1 MLSIKSIGRVSKRY
15 RHLRRYQ
22 QILGIILKYGFE
34 NIVHAMNIDRYI
46 ESGLQLIPF
55 VKSHEKVEKLS
66 KNQRI
71 RMTLEELGPTFIKMG
86 QVLSSRPDL
95 IPVDLLN
102 ELAKL
107 QDHVPPFEFEHVKT
121 IIASEFGKPHD
132 KVFNSI
138 EETPIA
144 SASIGQVHKAKINN
158 QANHNDEIAVKI
170 QRPGIRKTIETDLEI
185 MLHLASIMGNNIE
198 EVAAFNPVKIV
209 EEFAKTIEKELDYS
223 IEASN
228 MEQMADQFKND
239 KTIHIPK
246 VYFAESSERV
256 LAMEYINGI
265 KADDMDAIESA
276 GLDKKLL
283 TRRGADFIMKQVFE
297 YGLFHADPHPGNIFF
312 MEKNCICPVD
322 FGMTGFVDQT
332 TGEVFI
338 DLIHSITT
346 DNFKLTA
353 RLLCELGEYETQ
365 PDLIRLEKDVS
376 LFVSTHLSKALKD
389 IKTAKM
395 LTLFLELSAIHKLRI
410 PPDFFL
416 MIKAFISIEGLAK
429 KLDPDFD
436 MLSHAIPYVTAAKYR
451 KFKPSRIAKEFIG
464 LARESY
470 KLLQIFPTDV
480 LEIMRLTKSGKLS
493 FNMKIEGLD
502 RMLNTQDQT
511 SNRISFSIIIAAL
524 ILGSAILINSEAPP
538 MLFGV
543 SVIGIAGFTAAAVMG
558 IWLLVAIIRR
568 GRL

>member
-1 MLSIKSIGRVSKRY
+1 MLSIKNIGRVSKRY

-22 QILGIILKYGFE
+22 QIIGIILKYGFE
-34 NIVHAMNIDRYI
+34 NIIDAMNIDRYI
-46 ESGLQLIPF
+46 ESGLGLIPF
-55 VKSHEKVEKLS
+55 VNKHEKVEKLS

-71 RMTLEELGPTFIKMG
+71 RMALEELGPTFIKMG

-132 KVFNSI
+132 KIFQSI

-144 SASIGQVHKAKINN
+144 SASIGQVHKARINN
-158 QANHNDEIAVKI
+158 NNQIAVKI
-170 QRPGIRKTIETDLEI
+170 QRPGIKKTIETDLEI
-185 MLHLASIMGNNIE
+185 MLHIASIVENNIE
-198 EVAAFNPVKIV
+198 EVAAFKPVKIV

-256 LAMEYINGI
+256 LAMEYIKGI
-265 KADDMDAIESA
+265 KADDVEAIESA

-297 YGLFHADPHPGNIFF
+297 HGFFHADPHPGNIFV

-332 TGEVFI
+332 TREIFV
-338 DLIHSITT
+338 DLIHSIATS
-346 DNFKLTA
+346 DFKLTA
-353 RLLCELGEYETQ
+353 RLLCELAEYDIQ
-365 PDLIRLEKDVS
+365 PNLTHLEKDVS
-376 LFVSTHLSKALKD
+376 LFISTHLSKVLKD
-389 IKTAKM
+389 IKIGKM
-395 LTLFLELSAIHKLRI
+395 LNQFLELSAIHQLRI

-416 MIKAFISIEGLAK
+416 MIKAFICIEGTAK

-436 MLSHAIPYVTAAKYR
+436 MISHAVPYVTAAKYR
-451 KFKPSRIAKEFIG
+451 KFKPSRLAKEFMGI
-464 LARESY
+464 ARQSY
-470 KLLQIFPTDV
+470 KLLQIFPTDAV
-480 LEIMRLTKSGKLS
+480 EIMRLAKSGKLT

-502 RMLNTQDQT
+502 KMLNTQDQT

-524 ILGSAILINSEAPP
+524 ILGSAILINSKVPP
-538 MLFGV
+538 ILFGV
-543 SVIGIAGFTAAAVMG
+543 SVIGIAGFLAAAVMG
-558 IWLLVAIIRR
+558 IWLLIAIIRK

>member
-1 MLSIKSIGRVSKRY
+1 MLSIKNIGRVSKRY

-22 QILGIILKYGFE
+22 QIIGIILKYGFE
-34 NIVHAMNIDRYI
+34 NIIHAMNIDRYI

-55 VKSHEKVEKLS
+55 VKRHEKVEKHS

-71 RMTLEELGPTFIKMG
+71 RMVLEELGPTFIKMG

-107 QDHVPPFEFEHVKT
+107 QDHVPPFDFEHVKT

-132 KVFNSI
+132 KIFNSI
-138 EETPIA
+138 EQMPIA
-144 SASIGQVHKAKINN
+144 SASIGQVHRATINS
-158 QANHNDEIAVKI
+158 NDQIAVKI

-185 MLHLASIMGNNIE
+185 MLHIASIMENNIE
-198 EVAAFNPVKIV
+198 EAAAFKPVKIV
-209 EEFAKTIEKELDYS
+209 EEFAKTIEKELDYT

-246 VYFAESSERV
+246 VYSTESSERV
-256 LAMEYINGI
+256 LAMEYIKGI
-265 KADDMDAIESA
+265 KADDVTAIELA

-283 TRRGADFIMKQVFE
+283 TQRGADFIMKQVFE
-297 YGLFHADPHPGNIFF
+297 YGFFHADPHPGNIFF
-312 MEKNCICPVD
+312 MGKNIICPVD

-332 TGEVFI
+332 TREVFV
-338 DLIHSITT
+338 DLIHSIATN
-346 DNFKLTA
+346 NFKLTA
-353 RLLCELGEYETQ
+353 KLLCELAEYETQ
-365 PDLIRLEKDVS
+365 PDLTRLEKDIS
-376 LFVSTHLSKALKD
+376 LFVSMHLSKALKD

-416 MIKAFISIEGLAK
+416 MIKAFISIEGTAG
-429 KLDPDFD
+429 KLDPEFD
-436 MLSHAIPYVTAAKYR
+436 MLSHAIPYIKAAKQ
-451 KFKPSRIAKEFIG
+451 KKLKPSRIAKEVMG

-470 KLLQIFPTDV
+470 KLLQIFPADV

-502 RMLNTQDQT
+502 KMLNTQDQT

-524 ILGSAILINSEAPP
+524 ILGSAILINSETPP

-543 SVIGIAGFTAAAVMG
+543 SVIGIAGFVAAAVMG
-558 IWLLVAIIRR
+558 IWLLVAIIKK

>member
-1 MLSIKSIGRVSKRY
+1 MLSIKNIGRVSKRY

-22 QILGIILKYGFE
+22 QIIGIILKYGFG
-34 NIVHAMNIDRYI
+34 NIIDAMKIDRYI
-46 ESGLQLIPF
+46 ESGLGLIPF

-71 RMTLEELGPTFIKMG
+71 RMALEELGPTFIKMG

-102 ELAKL
+102 ELSKL

-121 IIASEFGKPHD
+121 IIASEFGRPHD
-132 KVFNSI
+132 KIFDSI
-138 EETPIA
+138 EKIPFA
-144 SASIGQVHKAKINN
+144 SASIGQVHRAQINGNN
-158 QANHNDEIAVKI
+158 QIAVKI
-170 QRPGIRKTIETDLEI
+170 QRPGIRKSIETDLEI
-185 MLHLASIMGNNIE
+185 ILHIASIMENNIE
-198 EVAAFNPVKIV
+198 EVALFKPVKIV
-209 EEFAKTIEKELDYS
+209 EEFIKTIEKELDYS

-246 VYFAESSERV
+246 VYFAESSQRV
-256 LAMEYINGI
+256 LAMEHIKGI
-265 KADDMDAIESA
+265 KADDVDAIELA

-297 YGLFHADPHPGNIFF
+297 YGFFHADPHPGNIFV
-312 MEKNCICPVD
+312 MEKNRICPVD

-332 TGEVFI
+332 TREVFV
-338 DLIHSITT
+338 DLIHSIATN
-346 DNFKLTA
+346 NFKLTA
-353 RLLCELGEYETQ
+353 RLVCEIAKYEIQ
-365 PDLIRLEKDVS
+365 PDLIHLEKDIS
-376 LFVSTHLSKALKD
+376 LFVSMHLSKALKD

-395 LTLFLELSAIHKLRI
+395 VNRFLELCATHKLRI

-416 MIKAFISIEGLAK
+416 MMKAFISIEGTAK

-436 MLSHAIPYVTAAKYR
+436 MISHAVPYVTAAKYR
-451 KFKPSRIAKEFIG
+451 KFNPSKIAKEFMGI
-464 LARESY
+464 ARESY
-470 KLLQIFPTDV
+470 KLLQLFPTDAI
-480 LEIMRLTKSGKLS
+480 EIMRLAKSGQLS

-502 RMLNTQDQT
+502 KMLNTQDQT

-524 ILGSAILINSEAPP
+524 IIGSAMVINSKVPP

-558 IWLLVAIIRR
+558 IWLLVAIIKK

>member
-22 QILGIILKYGFE
+22 QIIGIILKYGFE
-34 NIVHAMNIDRYI
+34 NIIHAMNIDRYI

-55 VKSHEKVEKLS
+55 VKRHEKVEKLS

-95 IPVDLLN
+95 VPVDLLN

-107 QDHVPPFEFEHVKT
+107 QDHVPPFDFEHVKT
-121 IIASEFGKPHD
+121 IIASEFGRPYNEIFESID
-132 KVFNSI
+132 K
-138 EETPIA
+138 TPLA
-144 SASIGQVHKAKINN
+144 SASIGQVHRAKINN
-158 QANHNDEIAVKI
+158 NDQIAVKI

-185 MLHLASIMGNNIE
+185 MLHLASIMENNIE
-198 EVAAFNPVKIV
+198 EVAAFRPVKIV

-239 KTIHIPK
+239 QTIHIPK

-256 LAMEYINGI
+256 LAMEYIKGI
-265 KADDMDAIESA
+265 KADDVSAIELA

-283 TRRGADFIMKQVFE
+283 TQRGADFIMKQVFE
-297 YGLFHADPHPGNIFF
+297 YGFFHADPHPGNIFF
-312 MEKNCICPVD
+312 MENNIICPVD

-332 TGEVFI
+332 TREVFI
-338 DLIHSITT
+338 DLIHSIATN
-346 DNFKLTA
+346 NFKLTA
-353 RLLCELGEYETQ
+353 RLLCELAEYEIQ
-365 PDLIRLEKDVS
+365 PNLAHLEKDIS
-376 LFVSTHLSKALKD
+376 LFVSMHLSKALKD

-395 LTLFLELSAIHKLRI
+395 LTLFLELSATHKLKI

-416 MIKAFISIEGLAK
+416 MIKAFISIEGTAG
-429 KLDPDFD
+429 KLDPEFD
-436 MLSHAIPYVTAAKYR
+436 MLSHAIPYITAAKQR
-451 KFKPSRIAKEFIG
+451 KFKPSRIAKEFMG

-502 RMLNTQDQT
+502 RMLHTQDQT

-524 ILGSAILINSEAPP
+524 ILGSAILINSETPP

-543 SVIGIAGFTAAAVMG
+543 SVIGIAGFIAAAVMG
-558 IWLLVAIIRR
+558 IWLLVAIIRK

>member
-1 MLSIKSIGRVSKRY
+1 MLSIKNIGRVGKRY
-15 RHLRRYQ
+15 RHLLRYQ
-22 QILGIILKYGFE
+22 HIIGIILKYGFG
-34 NIVHAMNIDRYI
+34 NIIDAMNIDRYI
-46 ESGLQLIPF
+46 ESGLGLIPF

-71 RMTLEELGPTFIKMG
+71 RMALEELGPTFIKMG

-102 ELAKL
+102 ELARL
-107 QDHVPPFEFEHVKT
+107 QDHVPAFEFEHVKT
-121 IIASEFGKPHD
+121 IIASEFGKPYDRIFH
-132 KVFNSI
+132 SI
-138 EETPIA
+138 EKTPIA

-158 QANHNDEIAVKI
+158 NEQIAVKI

-185 MLHLASIMGNNIE
+185 MLHLASIMENNIE
-198 EVAAFNPVKIV
+198 EAAVFEPVKIV
-209 EEFAKTIEKELDYS
+209 EEFAKTIEKELDYT

-228 MEQMADQFKND
+228 MEQMAEQFKND

-265 KADDMDAIESA
+265 KADDLNAIKSA
-276 GLDKKLL
+276 GLDRKLL
-283 TRRGADFIMKQVFE
+283 TQRGADFIMKQVFE
-297 YGLFHADPHPGNIFF
+297 YGFFHADPHPGNIFVL
-312 MEKNCICPVD
+312 ENNCICPVD
-322 FGMTGFVDQT
+322 FGMAGFVDQT
-332 TGEVFI
+332 TREIFV
-338 DLIHSITT
+338 DLIHSIATN
-346 DNFKLTA
+346 NFKLTA
-353 RLLCELGEYETQ
+353 KLLCELGEYDIQ
-365 PDLIRLEKDVS
+365 PDLKQLEKDIS
-376 LFVSTHLSKALKD
+376 LFVSMHLSKALKD

-395 LTLFLELSAIHKLRI
+395 LTLFLELSATHQLKV

-416 MIKAFISIEGLAK
+416 MIKAFISIEGTAK
-429 KLDPDFD
+429 KLDPEFD

-451 KFKPSRIAKEFIG
+451 KFNPSRVAKEFMG

-470 KLLQIFPTDV
+470 KLLQIFPTDI

-493 FNMKIEGLD
+493 FNMRIEGLD
-502 RMLNTQDQT
+502 KLLNTQDQT
-511 SNRISFSIIIAAL
+511 SNRIAFAIIIAAL
-524 ILGSAILINSEAPP
+524 ILGSAILINSKAPP

-543 SVIGIAGFTAAAVMG
+543 SVIGLAGFSAAAVMG
-558 IWLLVAIIRR
+558 IWLLVAIIRK